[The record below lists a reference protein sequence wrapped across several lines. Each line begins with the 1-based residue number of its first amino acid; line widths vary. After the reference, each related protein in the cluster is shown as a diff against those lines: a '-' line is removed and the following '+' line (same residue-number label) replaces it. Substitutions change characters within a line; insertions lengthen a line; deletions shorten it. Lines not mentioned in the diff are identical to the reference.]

1 MKTSTALLVLAVATT
16 ATMNG
21 AAHAATAPKEYPEC
35 QEGDKQSY
43 FGALTQELQ
52 QCSSKT
58 KYDFT
63 SLPTPDQ
70 REALCK
76 CKSLIEKLPYI
87 RVPRCRLDL
96 EGNLYKFKDA
106 ITSIFS
112 ECGSIAVEEVPPPT
126 LAPGASSA
134 GSAAEEPTAKPKA
147 TPTMT
152 PKPTSKAPKT
162 TAPAVNESGE
172 PASGSGETEDIQT
185 PKPKPQDSK
194 TKEPATPATSKPAA
208 AAAVPTATPKSAA
221 STALAGAA
229 AAIVS
234 AAVAALL

>member
-1 MKTSTALLVLAVATT
+1 MKTTTLLSLSVVAAVAVS
-16 ATMNG
+16 G
-21 AAHAATAPKEYPEC
+21 AKAPPKEYPEC

-52 QCSSKT
+52 ACSSKA

-63 SLPTPDQ
+63 TLPTPDQ

-76 CKSLIEKLPYI
+76 CKSLLEKLPYI

-96 EGNLYKFKDA
+96 DGNLYKFKDA

-126 LAPGASSA
+126 LAPGAAASSA
-134 GSAAEEPTAKPKA
+134 GSDAAAEPTAKPKA

-172 PASGSGETEDIQT
+172 ADASGSSDAEEIQT
-185 PKPKPQDSK
+185 PKPKATDAK
-194 TKEPATPATSKPAA
+194 TKETKQPASSKPAP
-208 AAAVPTATPKSAA
+208 VPTATPKSAA
-221 STALAGAA
+221 TAALVSVAA
-229 AAIVS
+229 SVAS
-234 AAVAALL
+234 AAVAALLL